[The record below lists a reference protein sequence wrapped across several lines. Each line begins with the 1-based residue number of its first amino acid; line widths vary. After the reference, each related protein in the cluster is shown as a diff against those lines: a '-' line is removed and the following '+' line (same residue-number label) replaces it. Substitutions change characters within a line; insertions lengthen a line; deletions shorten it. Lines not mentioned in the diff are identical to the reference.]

1 MFLYIKCKAAVK
13 KIVLP
18 FNETRNLVRMI
29 FRHERLEINIFNTL
43 GSSLK
48 QSGDLNIPI
57 TLLHEPYTKCYVNYK
72 ILECNKYMLSI
83 TNLPDV
89 NTVTVNSSQKGL
101 TLSKAG

>member
-57 TLLHEPYTKCYVNYK
+57 TLLHESYTSAT
-72 ILECNKYMLSI
+72 SI
-83 TNLPDV
+83 IKFWSAISTCCL
-89 NTVTVNSSQKGL
+89 
-101 TLSKAG
+101 